1 MVEGLNLQNTAVQ
14 NAANQYVSDATK
26 QAQAQALAK
35 ANNPYKQFTPTANTQ
50 TAYKQWQDILAQ
62 RPEDYASQYKG
73 TIDNLLDQIVN
84 RKEFSY
90 DFNADPLYQN
100 YKNQYMQAGKQAM
113 KDTIGQA
120 AALTGGYGNTYAENA
135 GAQTYQNYLKQLNDR
150 IPELQKLAM
159 EKDQMDQ
166 QNLLSKYNAVGSQE
180 DREFGQWN
188 AKMGIWQSDR
198 SYGLDAYKTLW
209 DQDFRE
215 NEFNYRTAN
224 DDRDYAYKNFRDSQA
239 QDNKA
244 YDNAYTAALDAY
256 KSEYQAQRDAVSDD
270 MWKQNFD
277 YQKERDKIADDHWA
291 KEFALKQAAA
301 ARAAAKASSKSG
313 KSAKEAEVN
322 PTQARNDA
330 YNYAYYIMNNTY
342 NAEGENAAV
351 GHLMRLVNEGGL
363 TEEQFDWITDKLGVS
378 EDVLDMDKIAQY
390 L

>member
-1 MVEGLNLQNTAVQ
+1 
-14 NAANQYVSDATK
+14 
-26 QAQAQALAK
+26 
-35 ANNPYKQFTPTANTQ
+35 
-50 TAYKQWQDILAQ
+50 
-62 RPEDYASQYKG
+62 
-73 TIDNLLDQIVN
+73 
-84 RKEFSY
+84 
-90 DFNADPLYQN
+90 
-100 YKNQYMQAGKQAM
+100 
-113 KDTIGQA
+113 
-120 AALTGGYGNTYAENA
+120 
-135 GAQTYQNYLKQLNDR
+135 
-150 IPELQKLAM
+150 
-159 EKDQMDQ
+159 
-166 QNLLSKYNAVGSQE
+166 
-180 DREFGQWN
+180 
-188 AKMGIWQSDR
+188 MGIWQSDR

-215 NEFNYRTAN
+215 NEFNYRTHN

-244 YDNAYTAALDAY
+244 YDNAYTAAFDAY

-277 YQKERDKIADDHWA
+277 YQIERDKIADDHCA

-342 NAEGENAAV
+342 GPEGENAAV

-363 TEEQFDWITDKLGVS
+363 TEEQFDWITDKLGVT
-378 EDVLDMDKIAQY
+378 EEKLDMNKIAQY